1 MKLSKENYLWA
12 GIILGCLV
20 LWAATGRKEGQEKYS
35 ETKYMMGTYVQID
48 TCASQVKELDIQEI
62 YKRVWERLED
72 IAWRMNVFDERSDV
86 AKINQAYEQPV
97 EVGADTYK
105 VIQEAIRF
113 NQLTRGAFDI
123 TVWPL
128 IQLWKDAAQKDSLP
142 APEAIAQVKR
152 AIGAHTI
159 LLFELNNVQLTNPT
173 TKVDLGGIAAGYA
186 IDEAARIFRDN
197 GVHSFFIDAGGDI
210 YAGGN
215 NCKGQPWRVGIRDP
229 KDRDKFSAV
238 VLLKDASVT
247 TSGNYEK
254 YFEIQGKRYSHIF
267 NPVTGYPQ
275 EGVVSATAIA
285 PTGLEAD
292 ALATALTVLGREEGV
307 ALMDQMGPSYAGFI
321 IEEKKGKM
329 EQSPSLKFEE
339 FRLKL

>member
-1 MKLSKENYLWA
+1 MKLSKKNLLWA
-12 GIILGCLV
+12 GVILGCLL
-20 LWAATGRKEGQEKYS
+20 LWAVVSRKERQGKYT
-35 ETKYMMGTYVQID
+35 ETRYMMGTYVQMD
-48 TCASQVKELDIQEI
+48 TCAAQLSSLDIQEI
-62 YKRVWERLED
+62 YKRVWDRLED

-86 AKINQAYEQPV
+86 AKINQAYEQPA

-123 TVWPL
+123 TIWPL
-128 IQLWKDAAQKDSLP
+128 VRLWKESAQKNVYP
-142 APEAIAQVKR
+142 APEEVAQVKR
-152 AIGAHTI
+152 AIGPHTI
-159 LLFELNNVQLTNPT
+159 LLFERHNIQLTNPT

-186 IDEAARIFRDN
+186 IDEAARIFREN
-197 GVHSFFIDAGGDI
+197 GVQSFFIDAGGDI

-215 NCKGQPWRVGIRDP
+215 NCQHQPWRVGIRDP
-229 KDRDKFSAV
+229 KNRDQFIAI

-254 YFEIQGKRYSHIF
+254 YFEIRGKRFSHIL
-267 NPVTGYPQ
+267 NPMTGYPQ
-275 EGVVSATAIA
+275 EGVISATAIA

-292 ALATALTVLGREEGV
+292 VLATALTVLGREEGTG
-307 ALMDQMGPSYAGFI
+307 LMDQMGASYAGLI
-321 IEEKKGKM
+321 VEEKEGKI

-339 FRLKL
+339 FRLK